1 VEVLRIDWDLVDVA
15 AAGSPPV
22 CEARIDMARDGA
34 VTLRGDRGDMY
45 PLRRFVVPQTEP
57 PRKSGRAVPPARE
70 QEVERRV
77 PRREAGD
84 LPARLSRVLDAKGG
98 EPLDP
103 SIRASMEAALGADLS
118 AVRLHS
124 DERSA
129 GAARQLN
136 ALAFTRGQDVHFGPG
151 RPGADTPAGRRLLA
165 HELAHTVQ
173 ARNGDGVAH
182 RRPVGSAAVSDPHD
196 AAEREAERI
205 ADTVAAA
212 EHMNATPHA
221 GASTFGN
228 DVDEGQ
234 HLFAH
239 ELTHSISH
247 NSVKQIHRKCDPSTQ
262 SCADQENDP
271 RFTPTPQTSGKEP
284 VDMQKLFSDYT
295 ATTQGSLNLPEV
307 DLDERRQLLKVEF
320 KPTLDAI
327 YANYTDAKQRADS
340 NTKNV
345 FGTGGGM
352 TPFPG
357 MGRTQWDQ
365 SNALL
370 NRDNI
375 IRSYEQSKTSLNQV
389 MRIVGVADESEI
401 PKVEGNFLSTF
412 RSKARNIADFML
424 DQSQLVAQSEYERYT
439 NIPTDRCTTVLYELQ
454 KSCQYIANFQYELVN
469 LMNATAAIFNAEAPW
484 GYPEG
489 PTNITADDYYKYING
504 QVFSQ
509 DRQVQSQY
517 DNFKAAIRQEGI
529 KFPVL
534 LKEKLNYIDLGYHM
548 TEDQLRN
555 SAMYHAVDVLDNI
568 KKSRNDI
575 DDDNIWDLE
584 PVIKATVELF
594 GIQPGSNAQAVL
606 TQFSKNRARDK
617 SILDIFLAA
626 VGVVLSIVAIV
637 GSGGLAAFAIVGGA
651 AVGGYQTY
659 KHYEEYEFQVA
670 ARGSAFD
677 ITKAVGGNLNP
688 SALSLAFD
696 VGLTLFGFVQAASA
710 LRGLKAASTATRLAT
725 GATALEKAGASA
737 STLDFT
743 TNLKRFTNAEGFVA
757 EAVGDDLIR
766 ITHPAVE
773 GEFILSRSSLRYQTK
788 VGTGMRVEF
797 DMPLDREPVLG
808 QLGAGGDE
816 FEEQLSRTLTGGQN
830 EGIYDTA
837 QRLVRGNIGEKLAA
851 DVLAT
856 RGHKILSFKPSILG
870 TNQGGIDIVT
880 IENGIVYLI
889 DNKALTRTGNIA
901 SVSALTTNFNQNL
914 AAVRRDLQV
923 ALTVPGISA
932 DEATTLQQAIAA
944 IDNNNYVRAVT
955 NANISR
961 VTQVPSGVTTT
972 LSSQGIT
979 FINVH

>member
-1 VEVLRIDWDLVDVA
+1 
-15 AAGSPPV
+15 
-22 CEARIDMARDGA
+22 MARDGA
-34 VTLRGDRGDMY
+34 VTLRGDRGDMH
-45 PLRRFVVPQTEP
+45 PLRRLVAPQSEP

-70 QEVERRV
+70 QEAERSV
-77 PRREAGD
+77 PHREAGD
-84 LPARLSRVLDAKGG
+84 LSARLSRVLDTKGG

-103 SIRASMEAALGADLS
+103 STRASMEAALGADLS

-124 DERSA
+124 DEQSA
-129 GAARQLN
+129 DAARQLN
-136 ALAFTRGQDVHFGPG
+136 ALAFTRGQDVYFGPG
-151 RPGADTPAGRRLLA
+151 RPGPDTPAERRLLA

-173 ARNGDGVAH
+173 ARNGDGATH
-182 RRPVGSAAVSDPHD
+182 RRPAGSAAVSDPHD

-205 ADTVAAA
+205 ADNVAAA
-212 EHMNATPHA
+212 EP
-221 GASTFGN
+221 
-228 DVDEGQ
+228 
-234 HLFAH
+234 
-239 ELTHSISH
+239 THPVSH
-247 NSVKQIHRKCDPSTQ
+247 NSVEQIYRKCDPSTQ
-262 SCADQENDP
+262 SCVDQANDP
-271 RFTPTPQTSGKEP
+271 SFTPAPQKSGTQP
-284 VDMQKLFSDYT
+284 VDLQKLFSDYT
-295 ATTQGSLNLPEV
+295 AATQGSLNLPGV
-307 DLDERRQLLKVEF
+307 DLDDRRQLLKVEF
-320 KPTLDAI
+320 KPTLDAL
-327 YANYTDAKQRADS
+327 YANYADARQRVDS
-340 NTKNV
+340 NTQNA

-352 TPFPG
+352 SLFPG
-357 MGRTQWDQ
+357 MGRAQWDQ

-370 NRDNI
+370 NRHNI
-375 IRSYEQSKTSLNQV
+375 LRGYEQSRTALDQV
-389 MRIVGVADESEI
+389 MRIAGVADDSEI
-401 PKVEGNFLSTF
+401 QRIEGDFIFTF
-412 RSKARNIADFML
+412 RSKARNIASFML
-424 DQSQLVAQSEYERYT
+424 DQSQLVAQAEYERYT
-439 NIPTDRCTTVLYELQ
+439 NIPTDRCTTVFYELQ

-469 LMNATAAIFNAEAPW
+469 LMNATAANFNAEAPW

-489 PTNITADDYYKYING
+489 PTNITADDYYEYING

-517 DNFKAAIRQEGI
+517 ANFKAAIRQEGI

-555 SAMYHAVDVLDNI
+555 SAIYHAVDVLDNI

-584 PVIKATVELF
+584 PVIKATIELF
-594 GIQPGSNAQAVL
+594 GIQPDSNAQAVL
-606 TQFSKNRARDK
+606 TQFLKNRARDK

-626 VGVVLSIVAIV
+626 VGVVFSIVAII

-651 AVGGYQTY
+651 ALGGYQTY
-659 KHYEEYEFQVA
+659 KHYEEYKFQLA

-696 VGLTLFGFVQAASA
+696 VGLTLFSFVQAASA
-710 LRGLKAASTATRLAT
+710 LRGLKAASAATRFAT
-725 GATALEKAGASA
+725 EATALERAGANA

-773 GEFILSRSSLRYQTK
+773 GEFILSKSSLRYQIK
-788 VGTGMRVEF
+788 AGTGMKVEF
-797 DMPLDREPVLG
+797 DMPLNREPVPG

-837 QRLVRGNIGEKLAA
+837 QRLVRGNIGERLAA

-856 RGHKILSFKPSILG
+856 RGHKILSYKPSILG

-889 DNKALTRTGNIA
+889 DNKALTRAGNVA

-923 ALTVPGISA
+923 ALAVPGISA
-932 DEATTLQQAIAA
+932 DEATTLQQAITA
-944 IDNNNYVRAVT
+944 IDNNNYVKAVT

-961 VTQVPSGVTTT
+961 DTQVLSGVTTT
-972 LSSQGIT
+972 LSGQGIT